1 MISLRSAGYPVNPDS
16 GASAPYPP
24 TYLLLDT
31 AAIVPDMVA
40 ILSCPA
46 KPVFNNATRSF
57 DNGAGHQAPEKG
69 DDQMQLS
76 FQTPVNSDLTWK
88 MLSQKVGKVPS
99 GPVPDSA
106 NEICVRVNDT
116 VAFTAPWIAIK
127 DGPHYRFGGY
137 DNGQNFS
144 ALININPT
152 QGITLVRAYMG
163 STSEVAANMT
173 TTVYY
178 R

>member
-1 MISLRSAGYPVNPDS
+1 MI
-16 GASAPYPP
+16 
-24 TYLLLDT
+24 
-31 AAIVPDMVA
+31 
-40 ILSCPA
+40 
-46 KPVFNNATRSF
+46 
-57 DNGAGHQAPEKG
+57 
-69 DDQMQLS
+69 LS
-76 FQTPVNSDLTWK
+76 FQTPVNNDLTWK

>member
-1 MISLRSAGYPVNPDS
+1 MSYPFLS
-16 GASAPYPP
+16 
-24 TYLLLDT
+24 
-31 AAIVPDMVA
+31 M
-40 ILSCPA
+40 ILSAWSAWVIACSHGQPPCI
-46 KPVFNNATRSF
+46 KKDPIQGSNERFLYSLNN
-57 DNGAGHQAPEKG
+57 
-69 DDQMQLS
+69 
-76 FQTPVNSDLTWK
+76 DLTWK

>member
-1 MISLRSAGYPVNPDS
+1 M
-16 GASAPYPP
+16 
-24 TYLLLDT
+24 
-31 AAIVPDMVA
+31 
-40 ILSCPA
+40 
-46 KPVFNNATRSF
+46 FNNATRSF